1 MSASPAD
8 LALGNARPLPKG
20 LERVPDP
27 RRLARRQRLAAV
39 VVGTASIVAFL
50 ALWEALTRLGMIDRS
65 ILPPPSV
72 IGRQLLRRLEDG
84 TLLGHALA
92 SGVRVLVGF
101 SLSAAVAVP
110 LGVLLG
116 SSPALK
122 AVFDPI
128 VSIIRPLPSLSW
140 IPLSMIWFG
149 IDEAE
154 KYSIVFMGTFAPLLV
169 FVTDAARRVD
179 PTLLKAARN
188 LGASRAQL
196 LWEVVVPAALPSI
209 LSALKVTLAISWACV
224 ISAEMVGATNGLG
237 FLIWTAKDWGNIAL
251 VIVGMLS
258 ISAAVVVLDALLG
271 GVERRLLPWR
281 RGERNP

>member
-1 MSASPAD
+1 MSASQAE
-8 LALGNARPLPKG
+8 LAFAKGGARTEDRAG
-20 LERVPDP
+20 VPDP
-27 RRLARRQRLAAV
+27 RRMARRKRLSALA
-39 VVGTASIVAFL
+39 VGTVSIVSFL
-50 ALWEALTRLGMIDRS
+50 ALWETLTRIGLIDRS
-65 ILPPPSV
+65 ILPPPSMV
-72 IGRQLLRRLEDG
+72 LRQLLRQIEGGALAAD
-84 TLLGHALA
+84 ALA
-92 SGVRVLVGF
+92 SGTRVLVGF

-110 LGVLLG
+110 LGIVLG
-116 SSPALK
+116 TSPSLK
-122 AVFDPI
+122 AAFDP
-128 VSIIRPLPSLSW
+128 VLSIIRPLPSLSW

-179 PTLLKAARN
+179 PIFLKAARN
-188 LGASRAQL
+188 LGASRLQL

-237 FLIWTAKDWGNIAL
+237 FLIWNAKDWGNIAQ

-258 ISAAVVVLDALLG
+258 ISAAVVVLDSLLR
-271 GVERRLLPWR
+271 GVERRLLPWL
-281 RGERNP
+281 RGEHNS